1 VDFYSAQA
9 AARRRSGWL
18 VLALLASVALVV
30 AALTLVTVLVFAADG
45 STEAVAGIATSA
57 ALLWLLIILGAS
69 AYKGLVLRGGGGVV
83 ARALGGTRVDRDVS
97 DPLLRR
103 LRNVVEEM
111 AIASG
116 VPVPEVYVLEGEAG
130 LNAFAAGHS
139 PANAAVAV
147 TRGTVERLSRDE
159 LQGVRFRGPFH
170 PARDAA
176 PQPRGGRADRT
187 GRGDVRAGLPRPV
200 PRQADPGG
208 GIAPARV
215 AGRCLGR
222 AVHA

>member
-1 VDFYSAQA
+1 
-9 AARRRSGWL
+9 
-18 VLALLASVALVV
+18 
-30 AALTLVTVLVFAADG
+30 VFAADG

-159 LQGVRFRGPFH
+159 LQGVVAHEFSHILNGDMRLNIRLMGWLFGLLAIVSSC
-170 PARDAA
+170 ARRRAA
-176 PQPRGGRADRT
+176 AARRAR
-187 GRGDVRAGLPRPV
+187 
-200 PRQADPGG
+200 
-208 GIAPARV
+208 
-215 AGRCLGR
+215 
-222 AVHA
+222 